1 MGTAAVLFATSELEM
16 SSAETAVMFLEAMA
30 LGSFGCWLWLWIQR
44 KIGWSSKQMILL
56 HLTQLIVLSLYLMIG
71 LIPNAPIGLVSK
83 PEYYIYAVFWSLNF
97 GSLGGFSRSIFASIV
112 PVGKESEM
120 FALFEITDKGSSW
133 MGPLSLAV
141 ISNIAS
147 IRWGMAY
154 CSLFFLVPIPILWFA
169 VDMKKA
175 VHEAGR
181 AENVKADEGGT
192 QKVQM
197 NERETI
203 VDTPNGHTED
213 VPADIGVVE
222 VMDSYIGSSD
232 SPSSSE

>member
-175 VHEAGR
+175 VDEAGR
-181 AENVKADEGGT
+181 SKWS
-192 QKVQM
+192 M
-197 NERETI
+197 NEKDGNIEMRITS
-203 VDTPNGHTED
+203 T
-213 VPADIGVVE
+213 GVLAPE
-222 VMDSYIGSSD
+222 AL
-232 SPSSSE
+232 SERVVSVS